1 MISMLEKVSV
11 FRSTGLITLV
21 LLMWRW
27 MGLFLSKNVLSC
39 WEFLCLLNWVGFITL
54 SPLLKLSPRKLGLSS
69 VLWSLFLPK
78 LLFISINLPYSLPR
92 SPVVTCGLVLINCD
106 LDMLDKLQKRI
117 YRTVG
122 PTLAACRE
130 PLGHRWDIASLSH
143 FFRYFF
149 GRYSPELTELVLF
162 PFFFLEIPLVILTD
176 CVIFLSSFP
185 DVNEDVCV
193 NVVFPHAAWLLNSLP
208 AECVPCTYDL
218 NSFKSRVNRHLLFL
232 GYF

>member
-1 MISMLEKVSV
+1 MDRTIQTGARSSLMISMLEKVSV

-27 MGLFLSKNVLSC
+27 MGLFLRKNILSC
-39 WEFLCLLNWVGFITL
+39 WEFLYLLNWVGFITL
-54 SPLLKLSPRKLGLSS
+54 PPLLKLSPRKFGLSS

-122 PTLAACRE
+122 PTLGACRE

-143 FFRYFF
+143 FFRYYF
-149 GRYSPELTELVLF
+149 GRCSPELTELVLL
-162 PFFFLEIPLVILTD
+162 PFFFFFLKFDSLSWQIAWFFCHLSLTLMRMS
-176 CVIFLSSFP
+176 V
-185 DVNEDVCV
+185 
-193 NVVFPHAAWLLNSLP
+193 
-208 AECVPCTYDL
+208 
-218 NSFKSRVNRHLLFL
+218 
-232 GYF
+232 